1 MRLYLDD
8 DMASALLARLLSQA
22 GHDVQVPDDVG
33 MSGANDP
40 VHLGYAIR
48 EHRVL
53 LSGNHDDFEAPHDLI
68 MQAQGHHP
76 GIVINYEAWI
86 SSQYNNMPFAS
97 TKGRLYPAQN
107 SKRGS
112 PVRPRMQR
120 NTTWPKPPK
129 KVGTLRIAK
138 IITGQ

>member
-53 LSGNHDDFEAPHDLI
+53 LSGNHNDFEALHDLI
-68 MQAQGHHP
+68 LQAQGHHP
-76 GIVINYEAWI
+76 GIVIIRRDNDPRRD
-86 SSQYNNMPFAS
+86 MTP
-97 TKGRLYPAQN
+97 
-107 SKRGS
+107 RGI
-112 PVRPRMQR
+112 VNALR
-120 NTTWPKPPK
+120 NLENATVPLLD
-129 KVGTLRIAK
+129 GFRILN
-138 IITGQ
+138 QWR